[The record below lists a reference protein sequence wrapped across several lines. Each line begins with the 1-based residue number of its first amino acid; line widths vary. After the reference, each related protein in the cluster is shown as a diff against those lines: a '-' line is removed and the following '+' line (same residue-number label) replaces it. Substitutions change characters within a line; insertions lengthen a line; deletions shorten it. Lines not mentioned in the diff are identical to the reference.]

1 VKLDR
6 LAIAEFEVRK
16 LGFTQFRI
24 RSHENLA
31 RFEFI
36 TSEMDKAWE
45 IKDKLTEICKNSG
58 FNYIT
63 IDLSGYRTGSMN
75 EVLSESEKKGY

>member
-1 VKLDR
+1 M
-6 LAIAEFEVRK
+6 AEFAVRN

-36 TSEMDKAWE
+36 PAEMDKAWDL
-45 IKDKLTEICKNSG
+45 KDKLTEICQDSG
-58 FNYIT
+58 FAFVT
-63 IDLSGYRTGSMN
+63 IDLKGYRTGSMN
-75 EVLSESEKKGY
+75 EVLSESVKANILKTDTM